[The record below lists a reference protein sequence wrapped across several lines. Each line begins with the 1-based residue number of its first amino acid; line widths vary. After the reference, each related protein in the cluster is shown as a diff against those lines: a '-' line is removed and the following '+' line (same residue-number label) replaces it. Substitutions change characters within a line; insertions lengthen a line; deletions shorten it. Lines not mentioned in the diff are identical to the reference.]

1 MSSLP
6 RWNVLQWL
14 LAIVLVF
21 VYVALLG
28 ALWHTTPVL
37 GIIGLIGG
45 LWYFTRMVRR
55 GQRRI
60 CLGCGTPA
68 EEGWTVCPRCGHHFA
83 ADSTPLRKEGL

>member
-14 LAIVLVF
+14 LGIVLVF
-21 VYVALLG
+21 VYIALLG
-28 ALWHTTPVL
+28 ALWHATPVL
-37 GIIGLIGG
+37 GIIGLLGG

-60 CLGCGTPA
+60 CRGCGRPA
-68 EEGWTVCPRCGHHFA
+68 EVGWTVCPHCGYEFA
-83 ADSTPLRKEGL
+83 RDVLPSA